1 MRSKNFSPLFHVYPS
16 PRELEKAQF
25 ASESLSLGQ
34 EITAVH
40 LVVNFS
46 GEALN
51 LLLNT
56 VDISAWPIPRS
67 VAGDEGQVLAVGVS
81 WLFTCL
87 LLCLFIWPL
96 THSKRLSGSPWPGAV
111 LDPGAPVAWWG
122 HQERTEFWCGGA
134 YLCGAGLGKGAR

>member
-1 MRSKNFSPLFHVYPS
+1 MVMRSRNFSPLFHVYPS
-16 PRELEKAQF
+16 RRELEKAQF

-40 LVVNFS
+40 LVVSFS

-56 VDISAWPIPRS
+56 IDISAWPFPGS
-67 VAGDEGQVLAVGVS
+67 VAGDEGQVLAVGIS

-87 LLCLFIWPL
+87 LICLFICPL
-96 THSKRLSGSPWPGAV
+96 THSTHLSGSPWPGAV
-111 LDPGAPVAWWG
+111 LGPGAPVAWWG
-122 HQERTEFWCGGA
+122 RLYSCT
-134 YLCGAGLGKGAR
+134 